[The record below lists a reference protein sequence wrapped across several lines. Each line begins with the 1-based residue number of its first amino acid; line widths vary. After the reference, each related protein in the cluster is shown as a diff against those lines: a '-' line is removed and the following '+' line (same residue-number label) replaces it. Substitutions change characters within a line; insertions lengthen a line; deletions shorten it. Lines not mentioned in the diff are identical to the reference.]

1 MKKIIKYSILTT
13 LIFSTIIFTWF
24 FKYRFMLLVSTDELK
39 GMKPSLIEGYTNKL
53 FYEINDT
60 IIFYLKSET
69 NDNELKI
76 KKIIN
81 PHSYKIVYEN
91 TFPMINQE
99 INETQSEFGC
109 NWKESLRIFI
119 NDNFDEGYYLIELTN
134 KKNAAF
140 IFPIIIS
147 NKNQISNI
155 ALLAPTS
162 TWVAY
167 NHWGGKSLYSNIIDH
182 KNVYYISNQRPNTI
196 IMGKH
201 DIEVEA
207 NIYNWFE
214 KKYDINIYP
223 DNILDIDINA
233 LDESSIIILSYHCEY
248 ISNITYLKFMDLV
261 NINGKSIMSIGGN
274 QIYWKTKWNEKMQIM
289 ECRKDLTMFK
299 NSFSLGGMWKHNL
312 KSEDKFL
319 GVRYDNR
326 GYETFSPYKIILPE
340 HWLFNKIEIPKDNIF
355 GRNGINELG
364 LSGLETDKITRSSK
378 KDITLIAKGQNPNN
392 GGADF
397 IIKELGDNAI
407 LSTGSIQSGSGL
419 GKDSVFTQI
428 IVNFIEKYNK

>member
-1 MKKIIKYSILTT
+1 
-13 LIFSTIIFTWF
+13 
-24 FKYRFMLLVSTDELK
+24 MLLVSTNELK

-53 FYEINDT
+53 FYEIGDT
-60 IIFYLKSET
+60 MIFYLKSET
-69 NDNELKI
+69 NDNALKI

-81 PHSYKIVYEN
+81 PHSYKIVHEN

-119 NDNFDEGYYLIELTN
+119 DDDFEEGYYLVEL
-134 KKNAAF
+134 KNNDNIDF

-147 NKNQISNI
+147 SENQTSNI

-167 NHWGGKSLYSNIIDH
+167 NHWGGKSLYDNIIDNS
-182 KNVYYISNQRPNTI
+182 NVYHVSNQRPNTMM
-196 IMGKH
+196 MGKH

-214 KKYDINIYP
+214 KKHNINIYP
-223 DNILDIDINA
+223 DNILDMDMNA
-233 LDESSIIILSYHCEY
+233 LDESSMIILSYHCEY
-248 ISNITYLKFMDLV
+248 ISNATYSKLMDLV
-261 NINGKSIMSIGGN
+261 DVDGKSIMSIGGN
-274 QIYWKTKWNEKMQIM
+274 QIYWKTKWNENFQTM
-289 ECRKDLTMFK
+289 ECRKDLTMFE
-299 NSFSLGGMWKHNL
+299 NSFSLGGMWKHNF

-319 GVRYDNR
+319 GVRYDKR
-326 GYETFSPYKIILPE
+326 GYKTFSPYKIILPE
-340 HWLFNKIEIPKDNIF
+340 HWLFNNINIPTDSIF

-364 LSGLETDKITRSSK
+364 LSGLETDKMTRSSK
-378 KDITLIAKGQNPNN
+378 RYVTLIAKGQNPND
-392 GGADF
+392 GGADL
-397 IIKELGDNAI
+397 IIKELGNNAI

-419 GKDSVFTQI
+419 GVDSVFTKI
-428 IVNFIEKYNK
+428 INNFIEKYK